1 MIKLKQL
8 LNEAKGLLK
17 EFTEY
22 NFSPVKMYNREMKNA
37 NKVVSTLKK
46 AGFSKLNLMKAKKQL
61 NSLDMNKSN
70 GVMFVHVQYHVVKGK
85 DGKKYFIHQTQY
97 YHRDFGLDGVNLT
110 AVYLT
115 ERPNYP
121 DDKGEKEIGR
131 AVVLTK
137 DLLDGLGRVDVIK
150 RAS

>member
-37 NKVVSTLKK
+37 QKVVSTLKK
-46 AGFSKLNLMKAKKQL
+46 AGFSKLNLMKAKRQL
-61 NSLDMNKSN
+61 NSLDMNKSD
-70 GVMFVHVQYHVVKGK
+70 GVMFVHVQYHVVEGK

-97 YHRDFGLDGVNLT
+97 WHRDFGTGGVNLT

-131 AVVLTK
+131 AVVLTD
-137 DLLDGLGRVDVIK
+137 DLLDGFRKVDVLK
-150 RAS
+150 RSS

>member
-46 AGFSKLNLMKAKKQL
+46 AGFSKLNLMKAKRQL
-61 NSLDMNKSN
+61 NSLDMNKSD
-70 GVMFVHVQYHVVKGK
+70 GVMFVHVQYHVVEGK

-97 YHRDFGLDGVNLT
+97 WHRDFGTGGVNLT

-121 DDKGEKEIGR
+121 DDKGEKKIGR
-131 AVVLTK
+131 AVVLTD
-137 DLLDGLGRVDVIK
+137 DLLDGLKKVDVLK

>member
-37 NKVVSTLKK
+37 QKVVSTLKK
-46 AGFSKLNLMKAKKQL
+46 AGFSKLNLMKAKRQL
-61 NSLDMNKSN
+61 NSLDMNKSD
-70 GVMFVHVQYHVVKGK
+70 GVMFVHVQYHVVEGR
-85 DGKKYFIHQTQY
+85 DGKKYFIHQSQY
-97 YHRDFGLDGVNLT
+97 WHRDFGTGGVNLT

-131 AVVLTK
+131 AVVLTD
-137 DLLDGLGRVDVIK
+137 DLLDGFRKVDVLK
-150 RAS
+150 RSS